1 MKQQFFVFI
10 VRWILNTFGLW
21 LSVGLLSHGFAH
33 VISTAG
39 FWSFVLAGLIFSLV
53 NSILKPI
60 LVVLSLP
67 AILLSLGLFMFIVN
81 GLLVY
86 ISVAIAPNLSMS
98 FWAAILTGIILSLV
112 NYIVSAVVELRSK
125 SGEYEQ

>member
-10 VRWILNTFGLW
+10 IRWALNSFGLW
-21 LSVGLLSHGFAH
+21 LAIVLLSQGLAS
-33 VISTAG
+33 VDSTAG
-39 FWSFVLAGLIFSLV
+39 FWGFVLAGLIFSLV

-60 LVVLSLP
+60 LVVLALP

-86 ISVAIAPNLSMS
+86 ISVALTPNVTMS
-98 FWAAILTGIILSLV
+98 FWGAILTGIILSLV

-125 SGEYEQ
+125 SGDTV

>member
-10 VRWILNTFGLW
+10 VRWALNSFGLW
-21 LSVGLLSHGFAH
+21 LSVFLLSHGLAS
-33 VISTAG
+33 VTSTAG
-39 FWSFVLAGLIFSLV
+39 FWGFLLAGLIFSLI

-86 ISVAIAPNLSMS
+86 ISAALTPNLSMS
-98 FWAAILTGIILSLV
+98 FWGAILTGIILSLV

-125 SGEYEQ
+125 SGDTV